1 MTTTPSPVSPL
12 TEGDGL
18 ITRRIITPVA
28 LLSCAFALW
37 WAHNAPAAR
46 QVSVRQAI
54 CDVFGSR
61 CAYALRIAR
70 CESNFNP
77 RAVGRAGELGA
88 FQIHPVHFRRF
99 NPARLFEPAY
109 NAKAAYALSRG
120 GRDWSAW
127 TCRRY
132 V

>member
-1 MTTTPSPVSPL
+1 MRR
-12 TEGDGL
+12 L
-18 ITRRIITPVA
+18 ITITCVMA
-28 LLSCAFALW
+28 CACLLW
-37 WAHNAPAAR
+37 MAHDTPASSS
-46 QVSVRQAI
+46 SVRKAI

-99 NPARLFEPAY
+99 NAARLFDPVY
-109 NAKAAYALSRG
+109 NARAAYILSRG
-120 GRDWSAW
+120 GRDWSPW